1 MTLEQLRIFIAVAER
16 ENMTR
21 AAEAIHITQSAVS
34 GAIAALE
41 AAHDVHLFHRV
52 GRRIELTDAGRMFL
66 GEARGILAR
75 VDSAQQALSDWAGL
89 RRGRLVI
96 AASQTIA
103 AYWLPERLARFRRHY
118 PDIDLDLAIA
128 NTGGTA
134 RAVLTGEAELGF
146 VEGALDD
153 PALAQWPIGAD
164 RMVLVGPPGTTA
176 RVPTTPVPTTRGA
189 DPVTNTWLA
198 QADWVMREPGSGTR
212 SSFEAAMRDRGLDP
226 DTFSV
231 ALTLPSNEAVLSA
244 VRAGAGH
251 AVLSRLVVAP
261 AVQSGA
267 VCALSCDLPARPFF
281 AMRHKERYHGK
292 AAEALLDVIAGYEE
306 NVDWVI

>member
-21 AAEAIHITQSAVS
+21 AAEAVHITQSAVS

-41 AAHDVHLFHRV
+41 TAHDVHLFHRI

-66 GEARGILAR
+66 DEARGILAR
-75 VDSAQQALSDWAGL
+75 VESAQAALSDWAGL
-89 RRGRLVI
+89 RRGRLSI
-96 AASQTIA
+96 TASQTIA
-103 AYWLPERLARFRRHY
+103 AYWLPERLARFRQRY
-118 PDIDLDLAIA
+118 PDIDLEVAIA

-134 RAVLTGEAELGF
+134 RAVLAGEAELGF

-153 PALAQWPIGAD
+153 PALALWPIGTD
-164 RMVLVGPPGTTA
+164 RMVLIGPPGKPDT
-176 RVPTTPVPTTRGA
+176 
-189 DPVTNTWLA
+189 DPVTNAWLS

-212 SSFEAAMRDRGLDP
+212 SSFEAAMRDRGLDT

-251 AVLSRLVVAP
+251 AVLSRLVVQGGGISAP
-261 AVQSGA
+261 P
-267 VCALSCDLPARPFF
+267 CDLPTRPFY
-281 AMRHKERYHGK
+281 AMRHKERYRGK
-292 AAEALLDVIAGYEE
+292 AAEALLDVIASYDDSL
-306 NVDWVI
+306 DWVI

>member
-21 AAEAIHITQSAVS
+21 AAEAVHITQSAVS

-52 GRRIELTDAGRMFL
+52 GRRIELTDAGRLFL

-103 AYWLPERLARFRRHY
+103 AYWLPERLARFRRRY

-134 RAVLTGEAELGF
+134 RAVLAGEAELGF

-153 PALAQWPIGAD
+153 PALAQWPIGTD
-164 RMVLVGPPGTTA
+164 RMVLVGPPGVTST
-176 RVPTTPVPTTRGA
+176 

-198 QADWVMREPGSGTR
+198 QADWIMREPGSGTR

-226 DTFSV
+226 DAFSV

-261 AVQSGA
+261 ALHSGTIS
-267 VCALSCDLPARPFF
+267 ALACDLPARPFF
-281 AMRHKERYHGK
+281 AMRHKERYRGK
-292 AAEALLDVIAGYEE
+292 AAEALLDMIAGYEE
-306 NVDWVI
+306 SVDWVI

>member
-21 AAEAIHITQSAVS
+21 AAEAVHITQSAVS

-75 VDSAQQALSDWAGL
+75 VDSAQAALSDWAGL

-103 AYWLPERLARFRRHY
+103 AYWLPERLARFRQHY

-134 RAVLTGEAELGF
+134 RAVLAGEAELGF

-164 RMVLVGPPGTTA
+164 RMVLIGPPGTT
-176 RVPTTPVPTTRGA
+176 PPGA

-226 DTFSV
+226 DAFSV
-231 ALTLPSNEAVLSA
+231 ALTLPSNEGVLSA

-261 AVQSGA
+261 AMQSGA
-267 VCALSCDLPARPFF
+267 VCALACDLPARPFF
-281 AMRHKERYHGK
+281 AMRHKERYRGK

-306 NVDWVI
+306 SVDWVI

>member
-21 AAEAIHITQSAVS
+21 AAEAVHITQSAVS

-52 GRRIELTDAGRMFL
+52 GRRIELTDAGRLFL

-89 RRGRLVI
+89 RRGRLVL

-103 AYWLPERLARFRRHY
+103 AYWLPERLARFRQLY

-128 NTGGTA
+128 NTDGTA
-134 RAVLTGEAELGF
+134 RAVAAGEAELGF

-153 PALAQWPIGAD
+153 PALALWSIGTD
-164 RMVLVGPPGTTA
+164 RMVLIGPPGAGGKTT
-176 RVPTTPVPTTRGA
+176 

-212 SSFEAAMRDRGLDP
+212 SSFEMAMRDRGLDP
-226 DTFSV
+226 DAFRI

-251 AVLSRLVVAP
+251 GVLSRLVVGP
-261 AVQSGA
+261 ALQSGA
-267 VCALSCDLPARPFF
+267 VCALPCDLPARPFF
-281 AMRHKERYHGK
+281 AMRHKERYRGK
-292 AAEALLDVIAGYEE
+292 AAQALLDVIAGYEE
-306 NVDWVI
+306 ALDWVI

>member
-21 AAEAIHITQSAVS
+21 AAEAVHITQSAVS

-66 GEARGILAR
+66 GEARGIMAR
-75 VDSAQQALSDWAGL
+75 VESARAALSDWAGL

-103 AYWLPERLARFRRHY
+103 AYWLPERLARFRRRY

-134 RAVLTGEAELGF
+134 RAVLAGEAELGF

-153 PALAQWPIGAD
+153 PALAQWPIGTD
-164 RMVLVGPPGTTA
+164 RMVLVGPPGVAGT
-176 RVPTTPVPTTRGA
+176 
-189 DPVTNTWLA
+189 DPVTNAWLA
-198 QADWVMREPGSGTR
+198 QTDWIMRERGSGTR

-226 DTFSV
+226 DAFAV

-244 VRAGAGH
+244 VRAGAGY

-261 AVQSGA
+261 ALHSGSISA
-267 VCALSCDLPARPFF
+267 PACDLPARPFF
-281 AMRHKERYHGK
+281 AMRHKERYRGK
-292 AAEALLDVIAGYEE
+292 AAEALLDVIASYEE
-306 NVDWVI
+306 SVDWVI